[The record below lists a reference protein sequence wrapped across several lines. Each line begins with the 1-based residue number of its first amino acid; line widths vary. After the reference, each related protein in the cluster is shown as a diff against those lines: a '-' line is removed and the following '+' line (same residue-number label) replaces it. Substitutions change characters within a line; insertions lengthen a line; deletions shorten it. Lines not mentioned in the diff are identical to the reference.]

1 MGEQPVLI
9 WPYYK
14 AHHVV
19 QAVEIVSIK
28 PNNQGGALAETNPPM
43 PKPLVIPREFFSKY
57 SLAEGAFIVEDA
69 DGDYSCIEHEK
80 FLDCYTLV
88 GVNKPVDTERL
99 QRDLQ
104 KAEGE
109 AAMWRT
115 RYDDL
120 REGLQALLDSAPQVK

>member
-14 AHHVV
+14 AHQVV

-28 PNNQGGALAETNPPM
+28 PDNQGGALAETNPPM
-43 PKPLVIPREFFSKY
+43 PKPLVIPKGFVSKY
-57 SLAEGAFIVEDA
+57 SPAEGAFIVEDA

-80 FLDCYTLV
+80 FLDCFNPV
-88 GVNKPVDTERL
+88 GVKHPVDVEKL
-99 QRDLQ
+99 QRDLK
-104 KAEGE
+104 KAEE
-109 AAMWRT
+109 EVAMWRT